1 METFKK
7 TLSIISYIFIG
18 FIIIINLIVITTRG
32 ILKQDYPI
40 IFGYSYFEIASN
52 SMYPELKKGDIVVV
66 KLSNENIKKG
76 DIITFKDDSFYTTHR
91 IEKIKDNIVT
101 TKGDANNVSD
111 DEITKND
118 IVGKVIFKLRYLGI
132 LISIIKKPIT
142 IFLAFLLLIVTS
154 FIRKK

>member
-52 SMYPELKKGDIVVV
+52 SMYPELKKGDIVDM
-66 KLSNENIKKG
+66 NP
-76 DIITFKDDSFYTTHR
+76 
-91 IEKIKDNIVT
+91 
-101 TKGDANNVSD
+101 VSW
-111 DEITKND
+111 T
-118 IVGKVIFKLRYLGI
+118 
-132 LISIIKKPIT
+132 
-142 IFLAFLLLIVTS
+142 
-154 FIRKK
+154 